1 MRFTQVCPCVNKR
14 VSRLR
19 GVNVSCIHLSCQE
32 NCWRMVNSMGK
43 LMFVSDNRN
52 QFTKLEN
59 FGKMFSFSQKEKQ
72 DDCFFWINAF
82 VRKRTFYS
90 IFGEEVIRAES
101 KPRNMVRKGLFKAA
115 YHRFKPWSNILQFF
129 TKIIFR
135 TILFEFAFYSIHI
148 FKSCLEGVSFYGN
161 LLLFM
166 DKSYRFDWICE
177 FRHSLSWVGRQSSKP
192 LCSQLC

>member
-52 QFTKLEN
+52 QLTKLEN
-59 FGKMFSFSQKEKQ
+59 FGKCFLSVGKRNRMSA
-72 DDCFFWINAF
+72 FFWINAI

-90 IFGEEVIRAES
+90 IFGEEEIRTES
-101 KPRNMVRKGLFKAA
+101 KPRNMVRKSLSK
-115 YHRFKPWSNILQFF
+115 RRTIIIKPWSNVLQSF

-135 TILFEFAFYSIHI
+135 SILFEFAFYSKHI
-148 FKSCLEGVSFYGN
+148 FKSRLEGVSFYGN
-161 LLLFM
+161 LLLSV

>member
-52 QFTKLEN
+52 QLIKLEN
-59 FGKMFSFSQKEKQ
+59 FRKCFLSDGKRNRMTA
-72 DDCFFWINAF
+72 FFWINAI

-90 IFGEEVIRAES
+90 IFGEEVIRTES
-101 KPRNMVRKGLFKAA
+101 KPRNMVRKSLSK
-115 YHRFKPWSNILQFF
+115 RRDIVIKPWSNVLQSF

-135 TILFEFAFYSIHI
+135 SILFEFAFYSIHI
-148 FKSCLEGVSFYGN
+148 FKSRLEGVSFYGN
-161 LLLFM
+161 LLLFV

>member
-1 MRFTQVCPCVNKR
+1 MQVCPCVNKR

-32 NCWRMVNSMGK
+32 NCWRVVNSMGK

-52 QFTKLEN
+52 QLTKLEN
-59 FGKMFSFSQKEKQ
+59 FGR
-72 DDCFFWINAF
+72 CFLSVGKRNRMTAFWINAT
-82 VRKRTFYS
+82 VRKKTFYS
-90 IFGEEVIRAES
+90 IFGEEEIRTES
-101 KPRNMVRKGLFKAA
+101 KPRNMICKSLSKRRTIIIK
-115 YHRFKPWSNILQFF
+115 YWSNVLQSF

-135 TILFEFAFYSIHI
+135 SILFEFAFYSIHI
-148 FKSCLEGVSFYGN
+148 FKSHLEGVSFYGN
-161 LLLFM
+161 LLLFV

-177 FRHSLSWVGRQSSKP
+177 FRHSLSWVGRQGSKP